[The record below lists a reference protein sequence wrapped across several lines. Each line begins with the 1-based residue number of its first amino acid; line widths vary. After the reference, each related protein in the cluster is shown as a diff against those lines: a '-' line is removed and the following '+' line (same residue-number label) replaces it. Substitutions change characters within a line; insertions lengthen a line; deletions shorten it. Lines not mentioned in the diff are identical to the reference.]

1 MIDVNLIVEILAKVF
16 EFLGLNYD
24 AAAIVDA
31 IVAWFES
38 IIAML
43 G

>member
-1 MIDVNLIVEILAKVF
+1 MDLTMIVDALAKVF
-16 EFLGLNYD
+16 EFLGLQLD
-24 AAAIVDA
+24 AAAIVEQ

-38 IIAML
+38 IIAMI

>member
-1 MIDVNLIVEILAKVF
+1 MDLTVVVELLAKVF
-16 EFLGLNYD
+16 EFLGLSYD
-24 AAAIVDA
+24 AAAVVDA

>member
-1 MIDVNLIVEILAKVF
+1 MDLTAVVDVLAKIF
-16 EFLGLNYD
+16 EFIGLDLD
-24 AAAIVDA
+24 AAAIVEQ

>member
-1 MIDVNLIVEILAKVF
+1 MDLTVVVEFLTKIF

-24 AAAIVDA
+24 AAAIVDQ

>member
-1 MIDVNLIVEILAKVF
+1 MDLTVIVELLAKVF

-38 IIAML
+38 IIAMI